1 MDALNNPLVTY
12 ALLVGIGAILTWIG
26 KHIRAGRLRDAVKLA
41 AGTAAG
47 LAYAVQAEAVQ
58 KGLPVPSQAEAVSD
72 GVDYINRR
80 VPGALAF
87 FAIPPEDVKAMI
99 RGELGKL
106 LAADPSV
113 TILPVVA
120 KA

>member
-1 MDALNNPLVTY
+1 MDALNNPLVVY
-12 ALLVGIGAILTWIG
+12 VLLIGIGAVLTWIG
-26 KHIRAGRLRDAVKLA
+26 KHLRAGRLRDAVKLA

-58 KGLPVPSQAEAVSD
+58 KGLPVPTQAEAVSQ

-87 FAIPPEDVKAMI
+87 FKVPPEDVKEMV

-106 LAADPSV
+106 LASDPTVSV
-113 TILPVVA
+113 LPVA
-120 KA
+120 A